1 MAASMVHKGKLT
13 FSKLSAFQRLNYGP
27 GLIRFLRSVRNP
39 NQDLRPEHVEA
50 NSPEAVQKE
59 PGRWKKYTNH
69 TFWRKQREL
78 ERYAEKV
85 DEFNVEKLNTVLEQ
99 MNISTEIKD
108 DMPVDM
114 PDPFQP
120 PRKKCI
126 LCEYDVKLDYK
137 NPQLLSQ
144 FISPYTG
151 RIYGRHVTGL
161 CLFMQ
166 RQLARE
172 IRISRFMGFLP
183 SMNKPAKYLEDPM
196 LFNPFSRKN

>member
-1 MAASMVHKGKLT
+1 
-13 FSKLSAFQRLNYGP
+13 
-27 GLIRFLRSVRNP
+27 
-39 NQDLRPEHVEA
+39 
-50 NSPEAVQKE
+50 
-59 PGRWKKYTNH
+59 
-69 TFWRKQREL
+69 
-78 ERYAEKV
+78 
-85 DEFNVEKLNTVLEQ
+85 

-151 RIYGRHVTGL
+151 RIYGR
-161 CLFMQ
+161 
-166 RQLARE
+166 
-172 IRISRFMGFLP
+172 FLP